1 MNEKRLWRLCLLP
14 SLSGV
19 LVFYLLPFVL
29 SLYYGV
35 IDNMGSRQFV
45 GFANIV
51 DTLTNLMF
59 LQAAKNTAIYLG
71 VSIPLILLLSLGL
84 ALLLRRGGRG

>member
-1 MNEKRLWRLCLLP
+1 MNEKRLWRLFLLP

-35 IDNMGSRQFV
+35 IDNMGRRQFV

-59 LQAAKNTAIYLG
+59 LQAAK
-71 VSIPLILLLSLGL
+71 ILRSTL
-84 ALLLRRGGRG
+84 AFPSR